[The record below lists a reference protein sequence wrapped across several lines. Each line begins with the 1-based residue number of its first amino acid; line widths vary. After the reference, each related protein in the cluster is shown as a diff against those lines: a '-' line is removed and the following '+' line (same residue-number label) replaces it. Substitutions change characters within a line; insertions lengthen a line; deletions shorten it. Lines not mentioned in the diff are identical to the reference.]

1 MSLELLKELC
11 QLPGIPG
18 REEKVREFVIKQMK
32 PHVEK
37 IDVDVMGNVIGFI
50 EGTSD
55 KSVMIAGHMDEI
67 GFLVRHID
75 DKGFLRLEA
84 SGGFDPRTLIAQR
97 VKVHGKKELKG
108 VLMPGI
114 KPKHLQK
121 GKEDK
126 VPEVSEFF
134 VDLGM
139 DKEEVEKVVK
149 VGDFVTMDRGFD
161 QIGNNISSKALD
173 DRAGVYIMLEAIK
186 NIKNPEYN
194 IYAVA
199 TVQEERGLRG
209 AISSSYLVNP
219 DVGVALDVTIASD
232 IPGTS
237 DHLAITKLGE
247 GAAIKISD
255 SASISNYKLVDF
267 LRELAEK
274 NDVNYQMEILPRGG
288 TDAGAMEKAHSGCP
302 VITISLP
309 TRYVHTVV
317 ETANISDLE
326 NSIKLLTL
334 FLENVQSGDF
344 KL

>member
-1 MSLELLKELC
+1 MSLELLKDLC

-18 REEKVREFVIKQMK
+18 REEKVRKFVIEQMES
-32 PHVEK
+32 HVDK
-37 IDVDVMGNVIGFI
+37 VDVDVMGNVIGFI
-50 EGTSD
+50 KGKTD
-55 KSVMIAGHMDEI
+55 KSVMIAAHMDEI

-126 VPEVSEFF
+126 VPEVNEFF

-139 DKEEVEKVVK
+139 SKEEVKKVVR

-161 QIGNNISSKALD
+161 KIGNSFTSKALD

-186 NIKNPEYN
+186 QIKNPKFD

-209 AISSSYLVNP
+209 AIASSYLVNP
-219 DVGVALDVTIASD
+219 DVGVALDVTIAAD
-232 IPGTS
+232 IPGTP

-247 GAAIKISD
+247 GTAIKISD
-255 SASISNYKLVDF
+255 SASISNHKLVDF

-274 NDVNYQMEILPRGG
+274 NEVKYQMEILPRGG
-288 TDAGAMEKAHSGCP
+288 TDAGAMEKAQSGCP

-309 TRYVHTVV
+309 TRYVHSVV
-317 ETANISDLE
+317 ETANIEDLE
-326 NSIKLLTL
+326 NSVKLLKL

-344 KL
+344 RL